1 MTRPR
6 PLLAPDKVKLYLS
19 LVPYLAERGQ
29 VTVADAAAD
38 FDVTPDA
45 MRAMVQ
51 KLTVIGLPGDDGY
64 WQLDQDLFN
73 INWDLLDA
81 EDVIELTNTVALHR
95 APRLTAREAA
105 ALLSGLRLIQ
115 SLPGIDDDN
124 RVSELI
130 AKLARGVSVAPAD
143 VIVAPEAA
151 DAVRSVVAAAVR
163 AGKAVSFTYQVPD
176 AAPTTRT
183 VDPVKV
189 HVTSGEWYL
198 QGWCHLRHAMRTF
211 HLDRVSDAVMT
222 DIDITHGSD
231 AVPDLFDLQS
241 SEPNA
246 TVRFAPDVAALL
258 GDYLSNAEQHTDG
271 GVVTATLRLADPRT
285 LKRLAARRGGTLAV
299 LSPPI
304 ARTATADWA
313 RAALEQYEEHPSDA

>member
-1 MTRPR
+1 MSRPR

-29 VTVADAAAD
+29 VTVEDAAAD

-45 MRAMVQ
+45 MRRMVE

-73 INWDLLDA
+73 INWDLLEA

-115 SLPGIDDDN
+115 SLPGIDDGN

-151 DAVRSVVAAAVR
+151 DAVRRVVGAAVQ

-176 AAPTTRT
+176 AEPTTRT
-183 VDPVKV
+183 VDPMKV

-211 HLDRVSDAVMT
+211 QLDRVSDAVMT
-222 DIDITHGSD
+222 DIDVTHATD
-231 AVPDLFDLQS
+231 TVPDLFDLQS
-241 SEPNA
+241 ADPNA
-246 TVRFAPDVAALL
+246 TVQFAADIAALL
-258 GDYLSNAEQHTDG
+258 GDYLTNAEQHTLDG
-271 GVVTATLRLADPRT
+271 VTTATLRLGDPRT
-285 LKRLAARRGGTLAV
+285 LKRLAARRGGAVQV
-299 LSPPI
+299 LSPAS
-304 ARTATADWA
+304 ARTATAEWA
-313 RAALEQYEEHPSDA
+313 AAALEQYGPDVLPA